1 MVSTLDVLH
10 YELSCPKIGLH
21 KSSVK
26 MDRKIIS
33 RRKRNLFSDS
43 ERHSIIQEY
52 LNSESTKD
60 VIWRKYTGKTDH
72 GHLLRWM
79 RELGYSDKGSYVIKK
94 QTFAVMAKHKPTRTV
109 NDNDFEMLQLKKRIA
124 ELEKQVKDAEMK
136 AIAFSTMVDIAEE
149 EFKIPIRKKFNT
161 KP

>member
-1 MVSTLDVLH
+1 
-10 YELSCPKIGLH
+10 
-21 KSSVK
+21 

-33 RRKRNLFSDS
+33 RRKRNFFSDS
-43 ERHSIIQEY
+43 ERHSIVQEY
-52 LNSESTKD
+52 LNSDCSKKT
-60 VIWRKYTGKTDH
+60 IWWKYTGKTDH
-72 GHLLRWM
+72 GHLLRWI
-79 RELGYSDKGSYVIKK
+79 RELGYRDKLCNATEKE
-94 QTFAVMAKHKPTRTV
+94 TFAIMAKHKSTRSG

>member
-1 MVSTLDVLH
+1 
-10 YELSCPKIGLH
+10 
-21 KSSVK
+21 

-79 RELGYSDKGSYVIKK
+79 RELGYSDKGSYVSKK
-94 QTFAVMAKHKPTRTV
+94 QTFAVMAKHKPTQTG

>member
-1 MVSTLDVLH
+1 
-10 YELSCPKIGLH
+10 
-21 KSSVK
+21 
-26 MDRKIIS
+26 MDRKIIT
-33 RRKRNLFSDS
+33 RRKLNLFSDS
-43 ERHSIIQEY
+43 GGHSLIQEY
-52 LNSESTKD
+52 LSSEFTKD

-72 GHLLRWM
+72 RHLLRWM
-79 RELGYSDKGSYVIKK
+79 RDLGYSDKRSYLVKK
-94 QTFAVMAKHKPTRTV
+94 QTFAGMAKHKPTRTV

>member
-1 MVSTLDVLH
+1 
-10 YELSCPKIGLH
+10 
-21 KSSVK
+21 
-26 MDRKIIS
+26 MDRKIIT

-79 RELGYSDKGSYVIKK
+79 RELGYSDKGSYVVKK
-94 QTFAVMAKHKPTRTV
+94 QTFAVMAKHKPTRIV